1 MTYLDVPYELIA
13 PDGTRAVLGN
23 SVAAMSDTDWIGPL
37 DPDANIQ
44 GLLDRAGIRE
54 SSSDLVEGDGA
65 THGPFWLSRRAGT
78 IQGILLPTVLD
89 MGQVAA
95 AESKLKRA
103 TRALRADGLLRWIPP
118 NASSPRQLR
127 IRVQDGPRVTGRRP
141 KAFQV
146 TLVSADPY
154 ALSST
159 ENSATISAALQS
171 DGEITGADPFTD
183 PIGVASTVGHGIPNP
198 IPEPILSNEVAS
210 NQTLVAITNAGDAP
224 TWPRFRIT
232 GPVTDPTLL
241 NNTTGESWSLSYTL
255 AAGEFLDVYPQ
266 LGRIL
271 AGGTADRYSSLDF
284 LTSTWWQL
292 EPGAND
298 VRLLASTYSAGAEFT
313 IYWRD
318 AYE

>member
-89 MGQVAA
+89 MSLVAA

-103 TRALRADGLLRWIPP
+103 TRALRADGLLRWTPP
-118 NASSPRQLR
+118 NDSAPRQLR
-127 IRVQDGPRVTGRRP
+127 VRVQDGPRVTGRRP

-146 TLVSADPY
+146 TLVSTDPY
-154 ALSST
+154 ALSSSESSVVIT
-159 ENSATISAALQS
+159 PGAAA
-171 DGEITGADPFTD
+171 GETGIVNPITD
-183 PIGVASTVGHGIPNP
+183 PISTSLNVTAQQF
-198 IPEPILSNEVAS
+198 VV
-210 NQTLVAITNAGDAP
+210 NQGDAP
-224 TWPRFRIT
+224 SWPRLRID
-232 GPVTDPTLL
+232 GPITNPQVL
-241 NNTTGESWSLSYTL
+241 NNTTGQVVALAYTL
-255 AAGEFLDVYPQ
+255 NPGEWLTVYPER
-266 LGRIL
+266 GRIL
-271 AGGTADRYSSLDF
+271 LNDTADRYSALDF
-284 LTSTWWQL
+284 ANSSWWQVQ
-292 EPGAND
+292 PGSND
-298 VRLLASTYSAGAEFT
+298 VRLLASSFSSPAQLTV
-313 IYWRD
+313 YWRN